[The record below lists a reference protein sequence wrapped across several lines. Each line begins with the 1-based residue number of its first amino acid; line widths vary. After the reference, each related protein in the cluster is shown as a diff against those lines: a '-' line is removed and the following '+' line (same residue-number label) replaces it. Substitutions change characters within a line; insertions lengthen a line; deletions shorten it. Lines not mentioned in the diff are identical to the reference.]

1 MAEEV
6 TVDENEKA
14 GLAGLSALKDDSEQ
28 DDALVSVAAEPKI
41 DEQGRA
47 YATGR
52 RKKRLRSRLG

>member
-28 DDALVSVAAEPKI
+28 DDALVSVAARTE
-41 DEQGRA
+41 D
-47 YATGR
+47 
-52 RKKRLRSRLG
+52 